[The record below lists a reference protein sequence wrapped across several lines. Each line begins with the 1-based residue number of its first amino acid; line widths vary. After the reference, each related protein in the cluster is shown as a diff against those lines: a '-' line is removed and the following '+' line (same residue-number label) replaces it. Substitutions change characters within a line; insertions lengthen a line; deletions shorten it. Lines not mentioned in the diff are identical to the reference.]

1 MCLEENS
8 KSLLKPAQVH
18 VPTYNTKMPDF
29 HFLKYPMCFTGD
41 SQEVKTENN
50 ETENGEKAED
60 AVTEGKTTE
69 EGEITEEGKIAEEGE
84 ITEEG
89 ETVAEAP
96 EDSEVTDQPDDQT
109 TE

>member
-1 MCLEENS
+1 
-8 KSLLKPAQVH
+8 
-18 VPTYNTKMPDF
+18 MPDF
-29 HFLKYPMCFTGD
+29 YFLKYPMCFTGD

-60 AVTEGKTTE
+60 AVTEVKTT
-69 EGEITEEGKIAEEGE
+69 GEGE